1 MTGGLSLIAESE
13 GWQLW
18 EDSAGERHI
27 TDPYGDIIGNL
38 DGLLYVIEQLEVRKP

>member
-1 MTGGLSLIAESE
+1 VSEELSLLAESD

-18 EDSAGERHI
+18 EDAEGGRHI

-38 DGLLYVIEQLEVRKP
+38 DGLLYVIEQLELRTE